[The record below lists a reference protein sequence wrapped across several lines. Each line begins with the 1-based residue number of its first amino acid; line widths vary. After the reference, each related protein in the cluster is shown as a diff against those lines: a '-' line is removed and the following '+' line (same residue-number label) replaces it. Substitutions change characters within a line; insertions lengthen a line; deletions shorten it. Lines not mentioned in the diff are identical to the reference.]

1 MPFRSRNTRGHKRNS
16 RKIRLT
22 RFPPPRSSRSKMQFK
37 ISDKPP
43 RRKDIMGRRHTR
55 KRGTRKV
62 VSGGSHG
69 AIAFPSSS
77 YPMNVPYNVDP
88 NWSAI
93 SSSTRPDILT
103 GVNPANYDANTLG
116 FRGGKRKQ
124 KGGNFQQAYLNSL
137 NSISQLANSGV
148 SNTGILHPPMI
159 TDITGVSSF
168 ANGLISGPQVSSLTS
183 TNPPLA

>member
-1 MPFRSRNTRGHKRNS
+1 MPFRSRNARS
-16 RKIRLT
+16 RKI
-22 RFPPPRSSRSKMQFK
+22 RSSRSKMHFK
-37 ISDKPP
+37 ISNKPP
-43 RRKDIMGRRHTR
+43 RRKDIMSRRHNR
-55 KRGTRKV
+55 IRRTRKV
-62 VSGGSHG
+62 VSGGSYG
-69 AIAFPSSS
+69 SVVFPASS
-77 YPMNVPYNVDP
+77 YPASTYPMTIPYNVDP

-93 SSSTRPDILT
+93 SASTRPDILT

-116 FRGGKRKQ
+116 IRGGKRKRKQ

-137 NSISQLANSGV
+137 NSISQLTNSGV
-148 SNTGILHPPMI
+148 SNTGILHPPLI

>member
-1 MPFRSRNTRGHKRNS
+1 MPFRSRNARS
-16 RKIRLT
+16 RKI
-22 RFPPPRSSRSKMQFK
+22 RSSRSKMHFK
-37 ISDKPP
+37 ISNKPP
-43 RRKDIMGRRHTR
+43 RRKDIMSRRR
-55 KRGTRKV
+55 NRIRRTRKV
-62 VSGGSHG
+62 VSGGSYG
-69 AIAFPSSS
+69 SVVFPASS
-77 YPMNVPYNVDP
+77 YPATIPYNVDP

-93 SSSTRPDILT
+93 SASTRPDILT

-116 FRGGKRKQ
+116 IRGGKRKQ

-137 NSISQLANSGV
+137 NSISQLTNSGV
-148 SNTGILHPPMI
+148 SNTGILHPPLI